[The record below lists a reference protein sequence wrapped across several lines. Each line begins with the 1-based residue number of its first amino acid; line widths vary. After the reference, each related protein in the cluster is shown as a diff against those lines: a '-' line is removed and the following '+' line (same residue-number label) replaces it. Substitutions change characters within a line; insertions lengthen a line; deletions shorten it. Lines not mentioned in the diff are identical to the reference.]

1 MQLAIRLRSQWAI
14 HRAEYKAPPAGTII
28 PPAATMQYWMGIK
41 AHAPDLSKYACF
53 CLLRPNGNAAP
64 ERLMSLLTAMDKPS
78 ARTTKAQ
85 TLRQVLFLRGNAEI
99 VRLLLH
105 RGALLWV
112 SCTERQR
119 QEYLAGDRPAGKR
132 LQATMAVLLQEAHAA
147 GAAAG
152 AAGAAAAAAAAAA
165 KAAEEEEGGEEE
177 EEEEEEE

>member
-53 CLLRPNGNAAP
+53 CLLRPVGNAAP

-105 RGALLWV
+105 RGALLRV
-112 SCTERQR
+112 SSTERQR
-119 QEYLAGDRPAGKR
+119 LAYLAGDGPAGKR

-152 AAGAAAAAAAAAA
+152 AAAAAA